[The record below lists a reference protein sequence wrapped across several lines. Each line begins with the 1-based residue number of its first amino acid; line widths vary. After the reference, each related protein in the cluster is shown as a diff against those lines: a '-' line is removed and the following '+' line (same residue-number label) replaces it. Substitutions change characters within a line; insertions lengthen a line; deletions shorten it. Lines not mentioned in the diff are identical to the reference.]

1 MKTGTEITLFN
12 QEKIELMKHIN
23 FDNDMISLTDLWKQ
37 AGSPDFKKPSH
48 WLRLEVTKD
57 LVSAV
62 GSVGQYVGKAL
73 WSTRR
78 GGTNPGTYAHKSIAL
93 AYAKYLD
100 AKLHVLVN
108 EIFFQR
114 VEEEKNPDLIVDRA
128 VSTYKRRGKSDIWIQ
143 KRISGKLKRNSFT
156 SCLANH
162 GVDTPKGFKKCTNA
176 IYEPLYGGGASL
188 VREKKSLPDNVNIR
202 DNMSEL
208 ELSAVEFAE
217 SLSRDNIKRKG
228 VYGENSCAT
237 ECHSSARIIAN
248 AIVESRKL
256 NSAF

>member
-1 MKTGTEITLFN
+1 MKTGTEVTLFN

-37 AGSPDFKKPSH
+37 AGSIREKAPNF
-48 WLRLEVTKD
+48 WLNQDSTKEFID
-57 LVSAV
+57 MAASMLNATSNCII
-62 GSVGQYVGKAL
+62 K
-73 WSTRR
+73 TRR
-78 GGTNPGTYAHKSIAL
+78 GKGGGTYAHKNIGL

-108 EIFFQR
+108 EVFFQR